1 MSQEQ
6 EWIDAARNGDTAA
19 FEKLIRRHQSSVYRS
34 VLRLLRDRD
43 EAEEIVQE
51 AMVRAWE
58 NLRRFRGEAPFAG
71 WLSRIAIYLAL
82 NRLRERKKFV
92 RPEDEERHQAV
103 LNRAEERGL
112 TPLGELLK
120 QEAHAA
126 LAKAMAE
133 LPEEFR
139 VPLSLRV
146 YEEYTYEQIAEALEL
161 PLGTVMSRLFR
172 ARERIAHRLR
182 SMLSD

>member
-6 EWIDAARNGDTAA
+6 EWIDAARAGDTAA
-19 FEKLIRRHQSSVYRS
+19 FEKLIRRHQRSVYRS

-43 EAEEIVQE
+43 EAEEIAQE
-51 AMVRAWE
+51 AVVRAWE
-58 NLRRFRGEAPFAG
+58 NLHRFRGDAPFAG

-92 RPEDEERHQAV
+92 RPEDDERHQAV
-103 LNRAEERGL
+103 LNRAEGRDL
-112 TPLGELLK
+112 SPLAQLLK
-120 QEAHAA
+120 REAHAA

-146 YEEYTYEQIAEALEL
+146 YEEYTYEQIAEALDV

-172 ARERIAHRLR
+172 ARERVAQRVRAL
-182 SMLSD
+182 LGD